1 MVGVTSNKL
10 IMSGIDSSNSQ
21 KLKSTNV
28 SKKAIGKNIPLT
40 KIYQNIVSSLMI
52 SLLVFYNYI

>member
-28 SKKAIGKNIPLT
+28 SKKAISKNIPLT

>member
-28 SKKAIGKNIPLT
+28 SKKAISKNIPPT
-40 KIYQNIVSSLMI
+40 KIYQNLVSSLMI